1 MRTVADLFAR
11 EMDEHLRLTE
21 AVAAGQ
27 ADAFAAA
34 AGACIERLGTGGKLL
49 LFGNGGSAAD
59 AQHLAAE
66 LTVRLRC
73 DRRPIPAL
81 ALTADTAVL
90 TAAGNDLGFAQ
101 IFARQIEAL
110 GQAGDIAL
118 AISTSGRSPNVLEG
132 LAAARRK
139 GAAHRWLLRRERGR
153 DGGLMR
159 PPAGRAVGGD
169 RTRPGVAHRAGAH
182 AVQRHR
188 AGARPGAGL
197 RRAFR
202 NSAAGTP
209 AAGSG
214 APARSTASSW
224 ARSRPVPGSASRGW
238 DAC

>member
-11 EMDEHLRLTE
+11 EMEEHLRLTE

-34 AGACIERLGTGGKLL
+34 AGACVERLGAGGKLL

-66 LTVRLRC
+66 LTVRLSC

-118 AISTSGRSPNVLEG
+118 AISTSGRSRNVLEG

-139 GAAHRWLLRRERGR
+139 GLHTIGFCGANPSEMAALCDHLLAVPSAVTARIQELHIVLGHMLCSAIEQ
-153 DGGLMR
+153 GL
-159 PPAGRAVGGD
+159 
-169 RTRPGVAHRAGAH
+169 
-182 AVQRHR
+182 
-188 AGARPGAGL
+188 GL
-197 RRAFR
+197 
-202 NSAAGTP
+202 
-209 AAGSG
+209 
-214 APARSTASSW
+214 APA
-224 ARSRPVPGSASRGW
+224 
-238 DAC
+238 

>member
-1 MRTVADLFAR
+1 VKTVADLFAR
-11 EMDEHLRLTE
+11 EMEDHLRLAE

-34 AGACIERLGTGGKLL
+34 AGACVERLGTGGKLL

-73 DRRPIPAL
+73 DRRPIAAL

-90 TAAGNDLGFAQ
+90 TAAGNDLGFQQ

-132 LAAARRK
+132 LAAARRRGLLTVGLC
-139 GAAHRWLLRRERGR
+139 GANPSEMAALCDHLLAVPSAVTARVQELHIVLGHMLCSAIEQ
-153 DGGLMR
+153 GL
-159 PPAGRAVGGD
+159 
-169 RTRPGVAHRAGAH
+169 
-182 AVQRHR
+182 
-188 AGARPGAGL
+188 GL
-197 RRAFR
+197 
-202 NSAAGTP
+202 
-209 AAGSG
+209 
-214 APARSTASSW
+214 AP
-224 ARSRPVPGSASRGW
+224 
-238 DAC
+238 D

>member
-34 AGACIERLGTGGKLL
+34 AGACVERLGTGGKLL

-66 LTVRLRC
+66 LTVRLVS

-90 TAAGNDLGFAQ
+90 TAAGNDLGFQQ

-132 LAAARRK
+132 LAAARPK
-139 GAAHRWLLRRERGR
+139 GLLTIGFC
-153 DGGLMR
+153 
-159 PPAGRAVGGD
+159 
-169 RTRPGVAHRAGAH
+169 GAN
-182 AVQRHR
+182 
-188 AGARPGAGL
+188 PSDMAGL
-197 RRAFR
+197 CDHLLAVP
-202 NSAAGTP
+202 SAVTARVQELHIVLGHMLCS
-209 AAGSG
+209 AIEQGLG
-214 APARSTASSW
+214 LAPA
-224 ARSRPVPGSASRGW
+224 
-238 DAC
+238 

>member
-1 MRTVADLFAR
+1 MKTVADLFAR
-11 EMDEHLRLTE
+11 EMEDHLRLAE

-34 AGACIERLGTGGKLL
+34 AGACVERLGTGGKLL

-73 DRRPIPAL
+73 DRRPIAAL

-90 TAAGNDLGFAQ
+90 TAAGNDLGFQQ

-132 LAAARRK
+132 LAAARRRGLLTVGLC
-139 GAAHRWLLRRERGR
+139 GANPSEMAALCDHLLAVPSAVTARVQELHIVLGHMLCSAIEQ
-153 DGGLMR
+153 GL
-159 PPAGRAVGGD
+159 
-169 RTRPGVAHRAGAH
+169 
-182 AVQRHR
+182 
-188 AGARPGAGL
+188 GL
-197 RRAFR
+197 
-202 NSAAGTP
+202 
-209 AAGSG
+209 
-214 APARSTASSW
+214 AP
-224 ARSRPVPGSASRGW
+224 
-238 DAC
+238 D

>member
-1 MRTVADLFAR
+1 MKTVADLFAR
-11 EMDEHLRLTE
+11 EMEDHLRLAE

-34 AGACIERLGTGGKLL
+34 AGACVERLGTGGKLL

-139 GAAHRWLLRRERGR
+139 GLLTVGSCGANGDEMAALCDHLLAVPSAVTARVQELHIVLGHMLCSAIEQ
-153 DGGLMR
+153 GL
-159 PPAGRAVGGD
+159 
-169 RTRPGVAHRAGAH
+169 
-182 AVQRHR
+182 
-188 AGARPGAGL
+188 GL
-197 RRAFR
+197 
-202 NSAAGTP
+202 TP
-209 AAGSG
+209 A
-214 APARSTASSW
+214 
-224 ARSRPVPGSASRGW
+224 
-238 DAC
+238 

>member
-1 MRTVADLFAR
+1 LAGCEEANVKTVADLFAR
-11 EMDEHLRLTE
+11 EMEDHLRLAE

-34 AGACIERLGTGGKLL
+34 AGACVERLGTGGKLL

-73 DRRPIPAL
+73 DRRPIAAL

-90 TAAGNDLGFAQ
+90 TAAGNDLGFQQ

-132 LAAARRK
+132 LAAARRRGLLTVGLC
-139 GAAHRWLLRRERGR
+139 GANPSEMAALCDHLLAVPSAVTARVQELHIVLGHMLCSAIEQ
-153 DGGLMR
+153 GL
-159 PPAGRAVGGD
+159 
-169 RTRPGVAHRAGAH
+169 
-182 AVQRHR
+182 
-188 AGARPGAGL
+188 GL
-197 RRAFR
+197 
-202 NSAAGTP
+202 
-209 AAGSG
+209 
-214 APARSTASSW
+214 AP
-224 ARSRPVPGSASRGW
+224 
-238 DAC
+238 D